1 MLRCPVAPLRMH
13 HLHLRSGKD
22 SFLACLILAAL
33 MLLTFS
39 VPVFS
44 QENKQVEIIQAGSL
58 EGVKIDGE
66 EVRRLVGNVIFR
78 QEDTYM
84 YCDSALFYESSNSI
98 DAFGNVRIEGPRA
111 KLYGDILHYRGNE
124 RLADVTGR
132 IVRMTD
138 GKMVL
143 TTGSLQ
149 YDLASDMGYYQAGGK
164 VVDKENVLTSKK
176 GYYAA
181 KEKVVFFK
189 DDVVL
194 VNPKYVIKSD
204 TLKYSTPTEIAYF
217 LGPSDINSTGT
228 DSAHIYC
235 EDGWYNTITGKS
247 RFAKNAYIESGE
259 SKLQGDSLVYE
270 RNTKVGRAWY
280 NVTITDTVQKVIIS
294 GGYAWMNEV
303 SGKSFVTGEALLTKV
318 FEADSLFLHADTLFA
333 QQDTATRQKT
343 YIACHRVRVYKPDL
357 QAQCDSLVYSTVDS
371 VIWFYSAPILWND
384 RNQLTAEK
392 ISLQL
397 SGNKITTMDLYAD
410 AFICGMEDS
419 LRYNQI
425 KGRQMRGFF
434 NDNRLQR
441 ILVTGNGQSVYHIRN
456 KLKQL
461 TGVNQAACSDMMI
474 YLDSARVEKINLI
487 QAPDATLFP
496 IKQTDPSAMRLKGF
510 AWKGWLQP
518 KSKEDIFSWPLSL
531 SKGD

>member
-1 MLRCPVAPLRMH
+1 MH
-13 HLHLRSGKD
+13 HLHWRGGIFT
-22 SFLACLILAAL
+22 FLEFRMLVVL
-33 MLLTFS
+33 MLLAVS
-39 VPVFS
+39 LPVFS

-58 EGVKIDGE
+58 EGVKINGE

-78 QEDTYM
+78 QEDTYL
-84 YCDSALFYESSNSI
+84 YCDSALFYESTNSI

-111 KLYGDILHYRGNE
+111 KLYGDVLHYRGDE

-143 TTGSLQ
+143 TTSALL
-149 YDLASDMGYYQAGGK
+149 YDLASDVGSYQAGGK
-164 VVDKENVLTSKK
+164 VVDKENVLTSRK

-217 LGPSDINSTGT
+217 LGPTDINSTGT

-247 RFAKNAYIESGE
+247 RFAKNAFIESGE
-259 SKLQGDSLVYE
+259 NKLQGDSLVYE
-270 RNTKVGRAWY
+270 RNSKVGRAWY
-280 NVTITDTVQKVIIS
+280 NVRITDTVQQVIIS
-294 GGYAWMNEV
+294 GAYAWMNEV
-303 SGKSFVTGEALLTKV
+303 SGKSFVTGQALLTKV
-318 FEADSLFLHADTLFA
+318 FDKDSLFLHADTLFA
-333 QQDTATRQKT
+333 GQDTVTRQKT
-343 YIACHRVRVYKPDL
+343 YIARHRVRVYKPDL
-357 QAQCDSLVYSTVDS
+357 QAQCDSLVYSTADS

-397 SGNKITTMDLYAD
+397 AGNKITTMDLYAD
-410 AFICGMEDS
+410 AFICGKEDS

-434 NDNRLQR
+434 RDNRLQR
-441 ILVTGNGQSVYHIRN
+441 IHVTGNGQSVYYIRN
-456 KLKQL
+456 KLQQL

-487 QAPDATLFP
+487 QAPDATLYP
-496 IKQTDPSAMRLKGF
+496 VKQADPSTMRLKGF
-510 AWKGWLQP
+510 SWKGWLQP
-518 KSKEDIFSWPLSL
+518 KSKDDIFNWPLSL
-531 SKGD
+531 RKAD